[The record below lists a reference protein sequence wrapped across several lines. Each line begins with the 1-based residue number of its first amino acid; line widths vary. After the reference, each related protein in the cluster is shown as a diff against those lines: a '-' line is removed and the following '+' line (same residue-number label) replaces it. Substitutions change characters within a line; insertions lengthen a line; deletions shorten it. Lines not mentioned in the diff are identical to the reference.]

1 MNRCPHQPD
10 RASGRFYADPA
21 GTERLLAAGHG
32 RLLDFLDELIGRE
45 LDEHDPETRPAVGS
59 KADAEVEWE
68 RFVAP
73 NLPAYHEA
81 ERGFVVPNRV
91 VARAGGQ
98 RKRSDVGSNQF
109 GESPKTRHRL
119 S

>member
-1 MNRCPHQPD
+1 M
-10 RASGRFYADPA
+10 A

-32 RLLDFLDELIGRE
+32 RSLDFLDELIGRE
-45 LDEHDPETRPAVGS
+45 LDEHDPERRLAVGS

-73 NLPAYHEA
+73 NLPAYHETK
-81 ERGFVVPNRV
+81 RGFVVPNRV

-98 RKRSDVGSNQF
+98 RKG
-109 GESPKTRHRL
+109 P
-119 S
+119 